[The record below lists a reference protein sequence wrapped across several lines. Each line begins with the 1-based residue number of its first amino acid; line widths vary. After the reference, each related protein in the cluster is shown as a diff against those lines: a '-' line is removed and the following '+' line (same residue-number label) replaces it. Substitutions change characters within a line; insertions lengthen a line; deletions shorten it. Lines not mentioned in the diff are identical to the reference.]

1 MRIRNV
7 LLACIGVVGLLA
19 TLNAT
24 KQAIDAI
31 HDRAS
36 VQAAIEAATGLKAA
50 MLLSEH
56 ISKARS
62 KVSTLYADPA
72 PASAETLA
80 PFKSA
85 FASVEA
91 SLQELRPYA
100 NTTWPPL
107 AAAMERLRGSAGD
120 VLEAVKQ
127 PTASRPVHADRAF
140 VLSADNMQ
148 RVLSR
153 IVDKGELDV
162 THAMPAYGQY
172 VQLAH
177 LSQQLR
183 ESDGLRSALLSPSL
197 GENVPPVRIRD
208 MDELSGRVTLLWQR
222 IELAMMQLTDPT
234 PAMVE
239 AHQIMAH
246 TVMGEGDR
254 IYRELITALGSGR
267 PAEMTPAEYREW
279 TSPMLANCLL
289 LRNAVFDDLKLHF
302 ADARKEAGL
311 QLILALGTAALAVMA
326 ALGAAW
332 QVWCR
337 VAQPLS
343 HLTVAVTRMA
353 EGDLATDIPCVGR
366 SDELGKMGQAI
377 LVLRDRASEAQRL
390 RQHAETDQLS
400 KLEAARLLAE
410 AAVMFEQASASQLVQ
425 VHDGEVTLKQ
435 TAEAL
440 DSASRLTA
448 LQTQDAAAG
457 VAEAVINV
465 ETLAVAVKKVSAT
478 VMDVSA
484 RMADAVVAVGGAATE
499 ASAALAH
506 IGELTAV
513 ASRIS
518 AVVDVIT
525 GIASRTN
532 LLALNATIEA
542 ARAGDAGKG
551 FAVVA
556 SEVKSLAAQTARAT
570 EEVAGHINAIQLAT
584 TRATD
589 GIGTLSAQVGAVS
602 EAAGDVAAA
611 VELQR
616 IATGEIASAA
626 QTASNGAAKAHAKVA
641 EAAHRTQDARRVAA
655 ALPGLA
661 DGIASA
667 TGALRSEIGRFIDVV
682 REAA

>member
-1 MRIRNV
+1 
-7 LLACIGVVGLLA
+7 
-19 TLNAT
+19 
-24 KQAIDAI
+24 
-31 HDRAS
+31 
-36 VQAAIEAATGLKAA
+36 

-56 ISKARS
+56 ISVARS
-62 KVSTLYADPA
+62 KVSTLYADPNA
-72 PASAETLA
+72 ATAETLK
-80 PFKSA
+80 PFKAA
-85 FASVEA
+85 FDGIES
-91 SLQELRPYA
+91 SLQDLRPYA
-100 NTTWPPL
+100 DTTWSAL
-107 AAAMERLRGSAGD
+107 ATAMERLRGNAAD
-120 VLEAVKQ
+120 VLEAVAQ
-127 PTASRPVHADRAF
+127 PNASRPVNADRAF
-140 VLSADNMQ
+140 VLAADHMQ

-153 IVDKGELDV
+153 IADKGELDV
-162 THAMPAYGQY
+162 THAMPAFGQY

-177 LSQQLR
+177 LSQELR

-222 IELAMMQLTDPT
+222 IELAMMQVTDPT

-239 AHQIMAH
+239 AHQIMSR

-254 IYRELITALGSGR
+254 IYRELITALGNGR
-267 PAEMTPAEYREW
+267 PSVMTPAEYRAW
-279 TSPMLANCLL
+279 TSPMLHNCLL
-289 LRNAVFDDLKLHF
+289 LRNVVFDDLTVHF
-302 ADARKEAGL
+302 AQARKKAGMH
-311 QLILALGTAALAVMA
+311 LIMALGTAVLAVIA
-326 ALGAAW
+326 TLGAAW
-332 QVWCR
+332 QVLCR

-343 HLTVAVTRMA
+343 DLTVAVTRMA
-353 EGDLATDIPCVGR
+353 EGDLEAEIPCVGR

-390 RQHAETDQLS
+390 RRHAETDQLS
-400 KLEAARLLAE
+400 KLEAARLLAD
-410 AAVMFEQASASQLVQ
+410 AAVMFEQASAIQLVQ
-425 VHDGEVTLKQ
+425 VHDGEETLKH

-440 DSASRLTA
+440 DSASHLTA

-457 VAEAVINV
+457 VAEAVTNV

-484 RMADAVVAVGGAATE
+484 RMADAVVAVGGAAKE

-513 ASRIS
+513 ARRIS

-570 EEVAGHINAIQLAT
+570 EEVAGHISAIQLAT

-611 VELQR
+611 IELQR

-626 QTASNGAAKAHAKVA
+626 QTASHGAAQAHAKVA
-641 EAAHRTQDARRVAA
+641 EAAYRTQDARRVAA

-661 DGIASA
+661 DGIANA

>member
-1 MRIRNV
+1 V
-7 LLACIGVVGLLA
+7 
-19 TLNAT
+19 
-24 KQAIDAI
+24 
-31 HDRAS
+31 
-36 VQAAIEAATGLKAA
+36 
-50 MLLSEH
+50 
-56 ISKARS
+56 
-62 KVSTLYADPA
+62 
-72 PASAETLA
+72 
-80 PFKSA
+80 
-85 FASVEA
+85 
-91 SLQELRPYA
+91 
-100 NTTWPPL
+100 
-107 AAAMERLRGSAGD
+107 
-120 VLEAVKQ
+120 
-127 PTASRPVHADRAF
+127 
-140 VLSADNMQ
+140 
-148 RVLSR
+148 
-153 IVDKGELDV
+153 DV
-162 THAMPAYGQY
+162 TSAAPAYGQY

-183 ESDGLRSALLSPSL
+183 ESDGLRSALLSPSI
-197 GENVPPVRIRD
+197 GANMPPIRLRD

-222 IELAMMQLTDPT
+222 IELAMKQLTDPT
-234 PAMVE
+234 PAILE
-239 AHQIMAH
+239 AHQIMAR

-254 IYRELITALGSGR
+254 IYRSLITALGTGH
-267 PAEMTPAEYREW
+267 PAEMTSAEYRVW

-289 LRNAVFDDLKLHF
+289 LRNAVFDDLTVRF
-302 ADARKEAGL
+302 AAARHQAGL
-311 QLILALGTAALAVMA
+311 QLLFAVACAIAAA
-326 ALGAAW
+326 AASVGAAW
-332 QVWCR
+332 QVLCR

-343 HLTVAVTRMA
+343 HLTVAVTQMA
-353 EGDLATDIPCVGR
+353 EGDLAAHIPCVSR
-366 SDELGKMGQAI
+366 KDELGRMARAI

-390 RQHAETDQLS
+390 HALAETEQLA
-400 KLEAARLLAE
+400 KLKAASLLAE
-410 AAVMFEQASASQLVQ
+410 AALLFEHASAEQLIQ
-425 VHDGEVTLKQ
+425 VHEGEVTLKQ
-435 TAEAL
+435 TAQSL
-440 DSASRLTA
+440 DSASFMTA

-457 VAEAVINV
+457 VAEAVTNV

-484 RMADAVVAVGGAATE
+484 RMADAVVAVGGAAKE

-616 IATGEIASAA
+616 IATGEIALAAKTASTGAA
-626 QTASNGAAKAHAKVA
+626 QAHAKVA
-641 EAAHRTQDARRVAA
+641 EAADRTQNARKVAA

-661 DGIASA
+661 DGIANA